1 MEAMVEVMEAAVTKM
16 VNPAGAAIPGK
27 GLDGATKKS
36 FYIQRYL
43 VVLLPDLCLTS
54 YPVTHPHS

>member
-1 MEAMVEVMEAAVTKM
+1 MEAMVEVMEAAVTKT
-16 VNPAGAAIPGK
+16 VNPAGVAILGK

-43 VVLLPDLCLTS
+43 VVPLPDLCPTS
-54 YPVTHPHS
+54 YPDMHPHN